1 MGYIPLQ
8 YRKDTLV
15 SFEIEIYEKD
25 NGDNPFEEF
34 MESLSLKLKAKTLR
48 DIDLLEQF
56 GNELRE
62 PYTKHLQDEIFELR
76 TIVGTDI
83 SRLLF
88 FFYYKKKIVI
98 THGFVK
104 RKRKTPKKEI
114 KKAISYREDWLRR
127 KENEI

>member
-1 MGYIPLQ
+1 M
-8 YRKDTLV
+8 

-25 NGDNPFEEF
+25 NGDIPFEEF

>member
-25 NGDNPFEEF
+25 NGDIPFEEF